1 MVRQLLLLFFLFTGL
16 LLSSQ
21 LTAQSTLPYPWYV
34 NANVGLTQL
43 YGDIENE
50 TNPIDKLNNE
60 SGIGYGVRIG
70 RNISPVFNGHFQFLN
85 TTFKGQKDES
95 NLSFSTNMMEFQ
107 LGSTVSLSNLIFRQK
122 DRLVNVYALVGVGG
136 LFYRGKL
143 TNTITDETVN
153 GIGYTS
159 SGAKAPREFGVS
171 FPLGGGL
178 DFRLSDRFF
187 LNLETAIRFTIT
199 DELDAA
205 KKGANNDA
213 FYYSSLGINYK
224 FSTKRKRKEVVIPPS
239 IAEKSENK
247 YSGTYINLA
256 YIYPHELNSMDEFVM
271 TSHIS
276 KGKIKGKAELTQI
289 LPIGFNVLDTIIGN
303 ARTKFRNYTLS
314 LYWDEL
320 PADSAFDITYRVKLD
335 KIFGSLPMTSI
346 LYFAETGEEY
356 KFKTDIFIKRKITA
370 EPIAVEDELPTEEE
384 MQSPS
389 EKVEFRI
396 QLRASYNL
404 RLSTDSLASIF
415 GLDEKIT
422 EEKIGRWYKYS
433 VGSFKTYEEAKKYR
447 SQINGQPGIKDPFII
462 AYYDGKRLNK
472 LSELRDLA
480 PKTFPGSEQA
490 KPRFKENGYCWRV
503 QILAMQS
510 KQASPSALQSIYNID
525 EIVNEEIY
533 HNWSKYTVGD
543 CLTKQAALELRLKLV
558 QKGLDGA
565 FLVKYH
571 DGERARLK

>member
-1 MVRQLLLLFFLFTGL
+1 MVRQLRLLFFIVTVL
-16 LLSSQ
+16 LLNSQ

-34 NANVGLTQL
+34 NANVGLTQF

-50 TNPIDKLNNE
+50 TNPIDKLNYE

-70 RNISPVFNGHFQFLN
+70 RDISPVFKGHFQFLN
-85 TTFKGQKDES
+85 TTFKGQKDAS
-95 NLSFSTNMMEFQ
+95 NLSFSTDMMEFQ
-107 LGSTVSLSNLIFRQK
+107 LGSTVSLSNLIFGQK
-122 DRLVNVYALVGVGG
+122 NRFVNVYALVGVGG
-136 LFYRGKL
+136 LFYRGEL
-143 TNTITDETVN
+143 TNTLTGETENVT
-153 GIGYTS
+153 GYTS
-159 SGAKAPREFGVS
+159 SGAKAPRDFAFS
-171 FPLGGGL
+171 FPIGAGL

-187 LNLETAIRFTIT
+187 INLETAIRFTTT

-205 KKGANNDA
+205 KKGSNNDA
-213 FYYSSLGINYK
+213 FYYSSLGINYR
-224 FSTKRKRKEVVIPPS
+224 FSTKQKSKEVFIPQS
-239 IAEKSENK
+239 IAEKPENK

-256 YIYPHELNSMDEFVM
+256 YIYPQELNSTDEFEM
-271 TSHIS
+271 TSRIS

-320 PADSAFDITYRVKLD
+320 PADSVFDITYRVKLD

-346 LYFAETGEEY
+346 LYFEATGEES
-356 KFKTDIFIKRKITA
+356 KFKTDIFIKRKIVA
-370 EPIAVEDELPTEEE
+370 EPIVVIDEKPSEEE

-404 RLSTDSLASIF
+404 KLSTDSLVRIF

-433 VGSFKTYEEAKKYR
+433 VGSFKTYGEAKKYR
-447 SQINGQPGIKDPFII
+447 SEINGKPGIKDPFII
-462 AYYDGKRLNK
+462 AYYDGKRLNE

-480 PKTFPGSEQA
+480 PETLPGGVQA
-490 KPRFKENGYCWRV
+490 KPKFEENGYCWRI

-510 KQASPSALQSIYNID
+510 KQASTSALQSIYNID
-525 EIVNEEIY
+525 EIINEEIY

-543 CLTKQAALELRLKLV
+543 CLSRQEALELRLKLV
-558 QKGLDGA
+558 NKGLNGA

-571 DGERARLK
+571 DGERAALK